1 MCITG
6 YSSMDNSVHS
16 TWKSKDKCC
25 PHPANKV
32 THNSIKQ
39 PVIRHFH
46 NAGYAG
52 IPPIHSIFLSKKFNK
67 KSPAL
72 YRKLLSAKKAHGLQF
87 TVPCA
92 FTLLFRYLIV
102 LLLLCQLHNLK
113 LKLLSEYNK
122 KVPAAHQLPLPPQSL
137 RGYCFPATFIA

>member
-1 MCITG
+1 MTLFTG
-6 YSSMDNSVHS
+6 HGKAKYSFPTSCRQSYPQLHKTASYTTFPQCWLRRNP
-16 TWKSKDKCC
+16 T
-25 PHPANKV
+25 HP
-32 THNSIKQ
+32 
-39 PVIRHFH
+39 F
-46 NAGYAG
+46 
-52 IPPIHSIFLSKKFNK
+52 IHSIFLSKKFNK

-113 LKLLSEYNK
+113 LKLLSDYNK
-122 KVPAAHQLPLPPQSL
+122 KVPAVHQLPLPPQSL